1 VRAIDEA
8 HSTQNAFDIRRP
20 IGIEL
25 TIEVREPLKF
35 VPWLQLESDLG
46 GPIFSAFDTDQSW
59 RQPRA
64 PGTYTST
71 AWIPGD
77 LLNEGTVV
85 VTASLNT
92 FVSGGR
98 ADIAARALEA
108 ITFQVLDAGDG
119 TTSRG
124 DYVGTWTAP
133 VRPLL
138 SWDLSSR

>member
-1 VRAIDEA
+1 M
-8 HSTQNAFDIRRP
+8 
-20 IGIEL
+20 L
-25 TIEVREPLKF
+25 EPLTF
-35 VPWLQLESDLG
+35 VPWIQLESDLG
-46 GPIFSAFDTDQSW
+46 GPIFSAFDTDPDW

-71 AWIPGD
+71 AWIPGN
-77 LLNEGTVV
+77 LMNEGTVL

-98 ADIAARALEA
+98 ADIVARALEA